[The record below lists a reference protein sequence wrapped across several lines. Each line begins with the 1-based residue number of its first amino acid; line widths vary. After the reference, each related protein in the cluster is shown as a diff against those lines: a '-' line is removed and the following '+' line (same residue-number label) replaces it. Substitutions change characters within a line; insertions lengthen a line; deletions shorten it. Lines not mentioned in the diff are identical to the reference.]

1 MNIYII
7 KYTKNKNE
15 PKSTNEFSG
24 FGFEPGDS

>member
-7 KYTKNKNE
+7 KYIKNKNE

-24 FGFEPGDS
+24 FGFESGDS